1 MSASLFV
8 DSGAEFS
15 ECGIY
20 RYRLWRRWAEGA
32 PCVFIML
39 NPSTADAE
47 RNDPTVERC
56 QRRAVRMGFPAVE
69 VVNLFALRSTDPAA
83 LSVADDPIGPGNDA
97 AILAAARGAGMIV
110 AAWGATRVKHFE
122 RRGEMVAEALRFR
135 GFPLYA
141 LGITKSGAPRHP
153 LYLPDSATPRDWNP

>member
-1 MSASLFV
+1 MNLFT
-8 DSGAEFS
+8 DAGATFS
-15 ECGIY
+15 PCGAY

-32 PCVFIML
+32 PLVFVML

-83 LSVADDPIGPGNDA
+83 LSLADDPIGPGSDA
-97 AILAAARGAGMIV
+97 AILEAARGAGMVVCAWGTTTVKRFEWRAGAV
-110 AAWGATRVKHFE
+110 AA
-122 RRGEMVAEALRFR
+122 MLRADE
-135 GFPLYA
+135 GLALYA
-141 LGITKSGAPRHP
+141 LGTTKSGAPRHP
-153 LYLPDSATPRDWNP
+153 LYLPDSSSPKPWS